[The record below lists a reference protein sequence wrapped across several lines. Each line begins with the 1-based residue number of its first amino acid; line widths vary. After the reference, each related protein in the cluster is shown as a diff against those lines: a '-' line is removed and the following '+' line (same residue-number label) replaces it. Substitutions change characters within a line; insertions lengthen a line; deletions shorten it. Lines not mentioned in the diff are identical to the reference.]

1 MSHLISFLAY
11 ISFCLLLT
19 ACAGGSPNNLEVG
32 DNRGSPNIIDN
43 PLDDNADDAIIDG
56 GDGDDNADNSD
67 NPIDDDAVVDGGT
80 DDNADNA
87 DDNAND
93 ENSDNADNALIDDDA
108 VVDGGTDDNADNAD
122 DNANDEN
129 SDNADNALIDDD
141 AVVDGGTDDNADNAD
156 DNANDEN
163 SDNADNALI
172 DDDAVVDGGGTDD
185 NADNADD
192 DNIVILNPIDFE
204 TDEYTKNYALANI
217 KASAIYARGGT
228 GKGQTVSILDTPFNT
243 THADLQN
250 VFVTGFDASSGG
262 TNVHCDTNDC
272 ATHGTHIAGI
282 IAGNKDD
289 AGMHGVAY
297 EAKIKPIAIFS
308 DAGVGDITTAQ
319 LANAIYEGSGDDII
333 AMNNSWGS
341 HTTSRITVEGIGHY
355 YYERPHGQN
364 FVNTDGDIV
373 NHQMMQI
380 SVNAWKQ
387 AVNDGTIVVFANGN
401 HGLNSETGKV
411 KAYYNSDLSGS
422 SVTLS
427 ASFLLGAD
435 NANIPS
441 FEGNYANIES
451 ELAGKWLTV
460 IAVDS
465 DNRIASFSNGCGD
478 AKEFCLAAPGHTIYS
493 TSISDGDE
501 QYENKHGTS
510 MAAPHVTGAL
520 AALKSLFPSMTSTEL
535 VDLVLNT
542 ADDLGDD
549 GTDDVY
555 GRGMLNL
562 DEASKPQ
569 GDALAV
575 NIDNQALAGG
585 VRLSES
591 NINLSH
597 HFGGV
602 INDLSIGI
610 RDNYNRSF
618 TATPAQAM
626 IDPLTFGLDAYISN
640 LESDDNITTKNFN
653 EQNFNSQ
660 AHVTFSTQSD
670 NAWMNASYHYGA
682 SSAQIVF
689 YADYRIDDLNL
700 LNKNTTNNLRFT
712 DIRPAGTD
720 IAHIK
725 TTHQL
730 DDTITFTPYAAK
742 GAFAKTAFDSDNN
755 VNDRDF
761 SELGADISYD
771 NGKTN
776 ISIGIGNLRE
786 YQQFLGAQTSGAYAL
801 KNASLSRFTDLHIQ
815 RNLTPDSENE
825 SPDNKIRLTI
835 YADYTQYQTDVDMLH
850 HDFAS
855 IENLTANQYQI
866 GFIGKN
872 IAQTDDRLTIN
883 LATKLGVT
891 SGTLT
896 QNTVDGYD
904 ENGNFNNVTHHYQLA
919 TQQRNHQLAIAY
931 QSRLP
936 YLNKNKVQSNLIRNG
951 KFFTSVTID
960 RNLYNQN
967 QLNQTKM
974 MVGIS
979 TKF

>member
-1 MSHLISFLAY
+1 MPYLSSFFTR
-11 ISFCLLLT
+11 ISFCLLLV
-19 ACAGGSPNNLEVG
+19 ACATSPNNIEAG
-32 DNRGSPNIIDN
+32 DSYGNANI
-43 PLDDNADDAIIDG
+43 
-56 GDGDDNADNSD
+56 ADNSD
-67 NPIDDDAVVDGGT
+67 NPLDNSDNNTDNNLVGGKGGTDDDAVIDDDDAVVDGG
-80 DDNADNA
+80 DDAVI
-87 DDNAND
+87 DD
-93 ENSDNADNALIDDDA
+93 DDDA
-108 VVDGGTDDNADNAD
+108 VVDGGDDAI
-122 DNANDEN
+122 
-129 SDNADNALIDDD
+129 IDDD
-141 AVVDGGTDDNADNAD
+141 DDAIVDGGDDAIIDDDDNAVVDGGDDAIIDDDDDAIVDGGDDAIIDDDDNAVV
-156 DNANDEN
+156 DEN
-163 SDNADNALI
+163 I
-172 DDDAVVDGGGTDD
+172 IT
-185 NADNADD
+185 
-192 DNIVILNPIDFE
+192 LNPTDFE
-204 TDEYTKNYALANI
+204 TTEYSKNYALASI

-228 GKGQTVSILDTPFNT
+228 GKGQTISILDTPFNT
-243 THADLQN
+243 SHADLQN

-262 TNVHCDTNDC
+262 TNIHCSGNGC
-272 ATHGTHIAGI
+272 ASHGTHIAGI
-282 IAGNKDD
+282 IAANKDD
-289 AGMHGVAY
+289 IGMHGVAY
-297 EAKIKPIAIFS
+297 EANIKPIAIFS
-308 DAGVGDITTAQ
+308 NAGAGDITTAQ

-341 HTTSRITVEGIGHY
+341 HTISRVTIEGLGDY

-364 FVNTDGDIV
+364 FVNIDGDIV

-387 AVNDGTIVVFANGN
+387 AVSDDTIIVFANGN
-401 HGLNSETGKV
+401 HGLNSATGMV
-411 KAYYNSDLSGS
+411 KTYRKSDLSDTA
-422 SVTLS
+422 VTMS
-427 ASFLLGAD
+427 ASALLGAAD
-435 NANIPS
+435 ANIPS
-441 FEGNYANIES
+441 FEGNYANIET

-465 DNRIASFSNGCGD
+465 NNSIASFSNGCGE
-478 AKEFCLAAPGHTIYS
+478 AKEFCLAAPGHTIYA
-493 TSISDGDE
+493 TSITNTDE

-520 AALKSLFPSMTSTEL
+520 AALKSLFPSMSSTEL
-535 VDLVLNT
+535 VDLMLTT
-542 ADDLGDD
+542 ADDLGDE

-575 NIDNQALAGG
+575 NVNNQALAGN
-585 VRLSES
+585 VALSES
-591 NINLSH
+591 NISLSH

-626 IDPLTFGLDAYISN
+626 IDPLTFGLDAYIDN
-640 LESDDNITTKNFN
+640 LENDADNISTENLNAQT
-653 EQNFNSQ
+653 Q
-660 AHVTFSTQSD
+660 VTFSTQNH
-670 NAWMNASYHYGA
+670 NAWMNAHYQYGE
-682 SSAQIVF
+682 SSAQIAF
-689 YADYRIDDLNL
+689 HADYRIDDLNL
-700 LNKNTTNNLRFT
+700 LNKNAENLRFT
-712 DIRPAGTD
+712 DINPAGTD

-725 TTHQL
+725 ATHQL
-730 DDTITFTPYAAK
+730 NDTITLTPYAAK
-742 GAFAKTAFDSDNN
+742 GAFNSGND

-761 SELGADISYD
+761 SELGTDINYD
-771 NGKTN
+771 TGKTN
-776 ISIGIGNLRE
+776 IAIGIGHLRE

-801 KNASLSRFTDLHIQ
+801 KNASLSRFTDLHIE
-815 RNLTPDSENE
+815 RNLTPNSDNE
-825 SPDNKIRLTI
+825 APDNKTKLSI

-850 HDFAS
+850 HDFVA

-872 IAQTDDRLTIN
+872 IKQPDDKLTIN
-883 LATKLGVT
+883 LATKFGVT
-891 SGTLT
+891 NGVLT

-904 ENGNFNNVTHHYQLA
+904 ENGNFNNVTQHYQLA
-919 TQQRNHQLAIAY
+919 TQKRHHQLAVTY

-936 YLNKNKVQSNLIRNG
+936 YLNKNKAQSNIISNS

-967 QLNQTKM
+967 QLNQTEM